1 MERAIDEARASRAP
15 ARPHSEVRLEMLQM
29 VEELE
34 AKILSDTGSL
44 DAGEAELFYKEAAV
58 AKARRN
64 KGPGVP
70 NDVAC
75 ADMEKMIHELEQ
87 KISMLTAT

>member
-1 MERAIDEARASRAP
+1 MERAVEEARASKAP
-15 ARPHSEVRLEMLQM
+15 ARPHSEARLEMLRM

-44 DAGEAELFYKEAAV
+44 DAGKAELFYKEAAV

-70 NDVAC
+70 NDVSC
-75 ADMEKMIHELEQ
+75 ADMENMIQELEQ
-87 KISMLTAT
+87 KITMLTAT